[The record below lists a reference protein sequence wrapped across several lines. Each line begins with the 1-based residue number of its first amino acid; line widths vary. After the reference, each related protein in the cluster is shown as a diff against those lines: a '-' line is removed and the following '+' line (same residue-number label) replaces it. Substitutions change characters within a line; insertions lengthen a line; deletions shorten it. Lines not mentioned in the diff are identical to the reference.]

1 MLSSMMKDVDEACWK
16 YTGAMEKARKMA
28 KKMLLQN
35 EPIDKII
42 EYTELSEADVLTI
55 KAEIEKQ

>member
-1 MLSSMMKDVDEACWK
+1 MMKDVDEACWK